1 MFWKEFLFIIECIKK
16 TKFYILKILIEIGNV
31 RKRTLIN
38 QKRYKKDYIFPILK
52 ILIENSECKGKNTYK
67 A

>member
-1 MFWKEFLFIIECIKK
+1 MFGKEFLYIIKSIKK

-52 ILIENSECKGKNTYK
+52 ILIENWECLGKSPYIS
-67 A
+67 